1 MLVLASLLVTAI
13 LAPAPSSELRNPMG
27 PETSPRSAP
36 TTATAGRAVC
46 PYQCKDGELR
56 VPAFPGV
63 ANAKP
68 ASRGAVEPGLRDPFD
83 TPHRA
88 TMPKVHE
95 PSPRRVRAPGPRP
108 ATPAGELRSPFG
120 RA

>member
-13 LAPAPSSELRNPMG
+13 LAPAPASELRNPMG

-36 TTATAGRAVC
+36 TTATARTSC
-46 PYQCKDGELR
+46 PCQCKDGELR

-108 ATPAGELRSPFG
+108 ATPGSELRSPFG